1 MCSVEKI
8 LRDTLQ
14 HCNFEILSQCWH
26 CVATMLLL
34 RNFITLAQRWLDL
47 VKEITAQKWSF
58 PLRISSVNVSCGFSH
73 IYWKILELKT
83 FFLQR
88 MGPSS
93 HSFQVI
99 NKEVSVQ
106 DISLGYVYK
115 AWRRNVKTIMWM
127 KIFSPLWSWSIWKRT
142 MLLSSLN

>member
-47 VKEITAQKWSF
+47 VKEITAQK
-58 PLRISSVNVSCGFSH
+58 
-73 IYWKILELKT
+73 
-83 FFLQR
+83 
-88 MGPSS
+88 
-93 HSFQVI
+93 
-99 NKEVSVQ
+99 
-106 DISLGYVYK
+106 
-115 AWRRNVKTIMWM
+115 
-127 KIFSPLWSWSIWKRT
+127 
-142 MLLSSLN
+142 